1 MQTLHITQASKTG
14 KLESINSINTSVL
27 NNQFCDKMRKGNDVL
42 KRTELSIVCEACY
55 AATLEKQYTN
65 LHKAITRNDSLLSD
79 APLEKRQLPVIM
91 DRVLRFHSL
100 GELINIQHLE
110 NFCTIAN
117 YNPET
122 FFTLWTKRTDLINKY
137 FSENDKP
144 LNLSLI
150 YSSPR
155 VGKIESLPLHFDKV
169 FTVHAKK
176 PSNENID
183 INCHSKCKD
192 CMLCYKKNDVIYI
205 NEIIK

>member
-1 MQTLHITQASKTG
+1 MLHITQASKTG
-14 KLESINSINTSVL
+14 KLEGINSINTSVL
-27 NNQFCDKMRKGNDVL
+27 NNAFCNKMRKGNEVL

-79 APLEKRQLPVIM
+79 APLPIRYIPVIM

-100 GELINIQHLE
+100 GELINIQHLD

-122 FFTLWTKRTDLINKY
+122 FFVLWSKRTDLINKY
-137 FSENDKP
+137 FSDNDKP
-144 LNLSLI
+144 INLSLI
-150 YSSPR
+150 YSSPK
-155 VGKIESLPLHFDKV
+155 VGKIEKLPPYFDKV

-176 PSNENID
+176 PSDNTIN

-192 CMLCYKKNDVIYI
+192 CMLCYSKNDVIYI
-205 NEIIK
+205 NEVVK

>member
-65 LHKAITRNDSLLSD
+65 LHTAITRNDSLLSD

>member
-1 MQTLHITQASKTG
+1 MLHITQASKTG
-14 KLESINSINTSVL
+14 KLEGINSINTSVL
-27 NNQFCDKMRKGNDVL
+27 NNAFCNKMRKGNEVL

-65 LHKAITRNDSLLSD
+65 LHLAITRNDSLLSD
-79 APLEKRQLPVIM
+79 APLPIRYIPVIM

-110 NFCTIAN
+110 NFCTIAD

-122 FFTLWTKRTDLINKY
+122 FFVLWSKRTDLINAY
-137 FSENDKP
+137 FSEHHKP

-155 VGKIESLPLHFDKV
+155 VGKIESLPPYFDKV

-192 CMLCYKKNDVIYI
+192 CMLCYSKNDVIYI
-205 NEIIK
+205 NEVVK